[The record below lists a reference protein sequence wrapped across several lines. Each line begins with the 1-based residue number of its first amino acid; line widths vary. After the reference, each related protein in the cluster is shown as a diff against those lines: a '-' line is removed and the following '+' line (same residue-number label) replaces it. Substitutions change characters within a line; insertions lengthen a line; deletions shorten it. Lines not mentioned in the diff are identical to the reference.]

1 MEKAK
6 EAPMQ
11 KKERSGWK
19 QLSLDERIRIEIRYR
34 DGCSLRAIAEE
45 IGNGRTAGTVS
56 REIAGRPRKE
66 GVDTRRDGRTK
77 KRWKDVSG
85 TRRTI
90 EERDDTDVC
99 G

>member
-45 IGNGRTAGTVS
+45 LET
-56 REIAGRPRKE
+56 EGRPEPFPGKSPEGHGKE

-77 KRWKDVSG
+77 KRWKSVSG
-85 TRRTI
+85 NAA
-90 EERDDTDVC
+90 DD
-99 G
+99 